1 MVTADENGSVGSK
14 GSDTEG
20 VNRGKNV
27 TIAANTPIRVAGNRK
42 TLVRAGIPSL
52 FFAAFRRCVFGLR
65 GFGALLDITRPTLR
79 MYDLQAAAH
88 A

>member
-1 MVTADENGSVGSK
+1 MVTEDENGSFGSE

-27 TIAANTPIRVAGNRK
+27 TIAASAPIRVANPK
-42 TLVRAGIPSL
+42 SMASAGISSL
-52 FFAAFRRCVFGLR
+52 FFTAFRRCAFDLR
-65 GFGALLDITRPTLR
+65 ALRALLDITRPTSK
-79 MYDLQAAAH
+79 MYHLNAAVH